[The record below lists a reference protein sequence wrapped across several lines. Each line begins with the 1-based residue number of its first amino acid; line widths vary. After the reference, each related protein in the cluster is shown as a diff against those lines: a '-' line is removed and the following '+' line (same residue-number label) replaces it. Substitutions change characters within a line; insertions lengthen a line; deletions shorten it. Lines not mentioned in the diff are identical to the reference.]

1 MRVVLPLLHL
11 DNVVF
16 TPLPQLRLRKA
27 LVDRGVCAPDD
38 VTVLEYPR
46 ETSVQTILDEIL
58 ALKPDIVGLSCYTWS
73 FVAVERVS
81 AALKALRPDML
92 IVWGGP
98 HVSELPRRFFERFP
112 QSVDLIITWYGEE
125 PFAEVVKGHAHGM
138 TPDEQA
144 ATIPGVWSAHYG
156 EQAKIFPPLDSL
168 GYAYEWMP
176 KTVTDHM
183 ADRVFLLETFRNCP
197 FSCSY
202 CLWGQAGKTLDGL
215 PEDRMYGEIM
225 SLVDAGARILM
236 FADAGLGLMR
246 NPDRSSRDTRVF
258 RRLADEGILARKGV
272 NLRSYFFW
280 QSMNDETLDVIK
292 ELIDQHVIGQLDI
305 GIQTFNKAVIP
316 DLQRPTN
323 YEKFFTVVEKL
334 HHRRIRFS
342 LDLVLG
348 MPGDTLD
355 GFKDSLRK
363 VISCRPDRC
372 QTFPM
377 SVLPGTAYD
386 LRRSELGIKTVRGSM
401 YDDAETVIETNTM
414 RYADIQTA
422 LDLEAWM
429 FLWYAEGLFLNS
441 LTDLAIER
449 NIDPLD
455 QLDDLRTWS
464 AKHAPH
470 LAELAN
476 IYRRKLYDSRS
487 EGRHQMEQRLMDT
500 FADVYRELVA
510 YFAGTNAVDTLRD
523 ELLTFP
529 KFRETAQALDGVD
542 GITAYVDGLLTRAGR
557 SYAWQRD
564 PVVGAIVRNK
574 NHYAWQATREAM
586 TA

>member
-46 ETSVQTILDEIL
+46 EASVQTILDEIL
-58 ALKPDIVGLSCYTWS
+58 ALKPDVVGLSCYTWS

-81 AALKALRPDML
+81 AALKALRPDVL
-92 IVWGGP
+92 VVWGGP

-112 QSVDLIITWYGEE
+112 QSVDLIVTWYGEE
-125 PFAEVVKGHAHGM
+125 SFAEVVKGHAVGM

-144 ATIPGVWSAHYG
+144 ATIPGVWSARYG
-156 EQAKIFPPLDSL
+156 AQATDFPPLASL
-168 GYAYEWMP
+168 GYPYEWLP
-176 KTVTDHM
+176 RSVSDHM
-183 ADRVFLLETFRNCP
+183 AERVFLLETFRNCP

-215 PEDRMYGEIM
+215 PEQQMYDEIM
-225 SLVDAGARILM
+225 ALVDAGARILM

-246 NPDRSSRDTRVF
+246 NPDRTSRDTAVF
-258 RRLADEGILARKGV
+258 RRLADEGILAAKHV

-280 QSMNDETLDVIK
+280 QSMTDDTLDVIK
-292 ELIDQHVIGQLDI
+292 ALIDQGVIGQLDI
-305 GIQTFNKAVIP
+305 GIQTFNKAVLP

-323 YEKFFTVVEKL
+323 YEKFFTVVKKL
-334 HHRRIRFS
+334 HHRQIRFS

-348 MPGDTLD
+348 MPGDTLS

-386 LRRSELGIKTVRGSM
+386 LRREELGLKTVRGSM
-401 YDDAETVIETNTM
+401 YDDAETVVATNTM
-414 RYADIQTA
+414 TYADIQTA

-429 FLWYAEGLFLNS
+429 FLWYAEGLFLRS
-441 LTDLAIER
+441 LTDLAAER
-449 NIDPLD
+449 GVDPLD
-455 QLDDLRTWS
+455 ALDDLRTW
-464 AKHAPH
+464 AAEHAPN
-470 LAELAN
+470 LSELAS

-500 FADVYRELVA
+500 FAEVYQELVS
-510 YFAGTNAVDTLRD
+510 YFAGTSALDTLRH
-523 ELLTFP
+523 ELLSFP
-529 KFRETAQALDGVD
+529 KFKASAERLFGID
-542 GITAYVDGLLTRAGR
+542 GIIFADDALIRYTKGYI
-557 SYAWQRD
+557 WQRD
-564 PVVGAIVRNK
+564 PVVGAIVRNR
-574 NHYAWQATREAM
+574 NHYAWQAVQEAM
-586 TA
+586 PA